1 MGNSVILKN
10 KKATFEY
17 SLIEEVPVGLMLD
30 GWMVKSIR
38 AGKIS
43 SADGSYVRFHN
54 GEAFLDGLYIKPLE
68 NMDKFSS
75 SLTDN
80 SVKKRQVDG
89 SQVTIKLLMKKSQID
104 RLQKASKDKGYTVV
118 FKDLYWQMNGTR
130 RYLVKATIALA
141 KGKKL
146 HDKRQVEKERDM
158 GRDARREM
166 KGQYA

>member
-1 MGNSVILKN
+1 MSNVVILKN

-17 SLIEEVPVGLMLD
+17 SLIEEISVGLLLD

-38 AGKIS
+38 AGKVS

-75 SLTDN
+75 SLAD

-89 SQVTIKLLMKKSQID
+89 SQVTIKLLLKKSQIE
-104 RLQKASKDKGYTVV
+104 RLQEASKDKGYTVI
-118 FKDLYWQMNGTR
+118 FKDLYWQMNGGR

-146 HDKRQVEKERDM
+146 HDKRQAVKERDM

-166 KGQYA
+166 KGEYS